1 MTPLKKR
8 IHIRRAVARGSRMA
22 IVTHCLKDA
31 TVRQHIITKVGNL
44 LQSEVATLCS
54 NRCNSALRCPSNE
67 HILSFEW
74 VRVLQQMQEH
84 ALILLSLLRSATQT
98 KHERPNQDAVIA
110 MCTAIMGKLRSSEVN
125 VAQKTLSL
133 LFGGHASKQVRM
145 LI

>member
-1 MTPLKKR
+1 MPSRKR
-8 IHIRRAVARGSRMA
+8 IGRAVARGSRMA

-31 TVRQHIITKVGNL
+31 TVRQHIITKVGKL

-67 HILSFEW
+67 QILSFEW
-74 VRVLQQMQEH
+74 VRVLQEH
-84 ALILLSLLRSATQT
+84 APTSFSLLRSATQT
-98 KHERPNQDAVIA
+98 RRERPNQDAVIA
-110 MCTAIMGKLRSSEVN
+110 MCTAMMCKLRNSEVN

-133 LFGGHASKQVRM
+133 ILFGGHASKQVRM